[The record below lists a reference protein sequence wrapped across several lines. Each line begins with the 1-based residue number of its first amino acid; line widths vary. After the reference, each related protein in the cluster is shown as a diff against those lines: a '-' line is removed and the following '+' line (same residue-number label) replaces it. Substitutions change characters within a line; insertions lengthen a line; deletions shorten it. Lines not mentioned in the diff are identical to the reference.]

1 MLNEGHEIAEE
12 FGLVLEV
19 MELDVGDGNKADVT
33 VINIEPLY
41 SENLIPEEGHQGY
54 KHGGLVT
61 KSQGAGYNMN
71 YGDYGR
77 SYN

>member
-1 MLNEGHEIAEE
+1 MG
-12 FGLVLEV
+12 G
-19 MELDVGDGNKADVT
+19 GNRADVT

-41 SENLIPEEGHQGY
+41 SEDLIPKEGLKGY

-61 KSQGAGYNMN
+61 KAQGAGYNMN

-77 SYN
+77 SYK